1 MQIFNVPH
9 ATAQPTNA
17 TALPTTTQT
26 GHLGID
32 DAEHG
37 HVHTPPD
44 SLSQMGSSPS
54 SQTLDGSPL
63 SLFPAWDPLYAPRE
77 TLMKQWVN
85 NTLAATTAT
94 PAVDPFAGTEPP
106 PWIGPTPLPKVR
118 RKASPQRIT
127 ATSPPPAKKQK
138 VKTVPK
144 LKTVP
149 KPKTVP
155 KLKAVPKPKAKAK
168 AGKPKAKA
176 KTVKPK
182 AKPKT
187 DKPTAKAKTVLKGT
201 TKQGLKHTTTTTN
214 RSPMPSQPPA
224 RKFKP
229 IHFGPCTI
237 YHGGK
242 QRKYRLK
249 ESYASRRT
257 TSFNDWAKMM
267 THIQTL

>member
-77 TLMKQWVN
+77 TLMKKWVN

-201 TKQGLKHTTTTTN
+201 TKCGLKRTTWTPKP
-214 RSPMPSQPPA
+214 SQLPSQPKA
-224 RKFKP
+224 RKFSP

-237 YHGGK
+237 YHGGQ
-242 QRKYRLK
+242 QRKYRVK

-267 THIQTL
+267 AYIKTL